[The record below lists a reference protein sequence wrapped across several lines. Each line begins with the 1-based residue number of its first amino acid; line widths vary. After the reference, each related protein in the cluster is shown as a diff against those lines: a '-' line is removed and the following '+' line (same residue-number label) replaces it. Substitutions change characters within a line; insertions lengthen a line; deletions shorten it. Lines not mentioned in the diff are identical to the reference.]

1 MSYVIPSV
9 EVYQQLQSSGGVA
22 NTTPDLEVCLVG
34 PAYNVVS
41 YVAGSTASLIQT
53 AAVPAVNAIGS
64 MTSGSAVVT
73 FTTPTP
79 FAIGDVLIIPGA
91 SSTGSALS
99 ATVLSVAG
107 MTATTD
113 TAAGTTVSNV
123 TVTKTAVIS
132 NSGVVNTFGIPGSK
146 PGQVVDPA
154 SVQVYLNNAKIET
167 LVSGFVGYSG
177 TNELDISTPSGTGSA
192 TSGSAS
198 ITSVTN
204 ATRFVIGDVITIAG
218 AGAAGAALTA
228 TITNISG
235 TTFTINAQA
244 GTTAAGAAITKAN
257 VSNVNQTTSTLLVE
271 PGDAIEIDYTNTS
284 SVAKVFNTTV
294 TAVTNPT
301 STLITLNTTDVLP
314 ADLSVQT
321 TVPGTLTGGAT
332 SVVVANATGIVV
344 GDTILI
350 RGAGASGADL
360 VTSVTAVSTNTL
372 TIAPAVGTATSAG
385 AVVIKKAL
393 FTVKTRKVYNNQLLP
408 ATNPSTATAN
418 YDASNAPT
426 TGQISIEPNPAIVY
440 GRVVSGEVH
449 FAYRALR
456 TDLSGTIQVLTT
468 TGDIEGILGD
478 TSEQNPLGL
487 ASVICMANTTTQINV
502 IAVPSN
508 DLIGYETALE
518 LAQGHRLYALVPLT
532 QETDI
537 LSAFQA
543 HVDQLSTPQEA
554 AWRIA
559 LVNTAIPTSQNI
571 GPYSSGFVNANGGN
585 NTISVINGNY
595 VLTASNATFMS
606 DGVVPGDSIVV
617 TAATGSPTQVGSLQV
632 SQVLSNQQVVVVATG
647 SATAVSYYVTRTL
660 SKAQKAAAV
669 AAAST
674 TFTDK
679 RVIHVQPDTV
689 GVTVGGVV
697 KYLPGYYLCA
707 ALGGMVAGFP
717 VQQGFTN
724 VGVAGIADL
733 KFSNFYFTRAQMN
746 TMAAAGTFLFIQETQ
761 GSIPYVRHELTTDMS
776 VLEYR
781 ELLVVK
787 NWDFLSY
794 FYHDQ
799 LKSFIGKWN
808 ITPDSLNTLRQTIIS
823 ASELVKGQKLPKI
836 GAPLLGYKI
845 STLKQDPN
853 NKDQV
858 IINLNISVVYPM
870 NYINLYLII

>member
-1 MSYVIPSV
+1 MSYVVPSV
-9 EVYQQLQSSGGVA
+9 LVYQQLQSSGGVA
-22 NTTPDLEVCLVG
+22 NVTPDLEVCLIG

-41 YVAGSTASLIQT
+41 YVAGSNASLIQT

-64 MTSGSAVVT
+64 MTLGSAVVT
-73 FTTPTP
+73 FTTPVP
-79 FAIGDVLIIPGA
+79 FAIGDVLLIPGA
-91 SSTGSALS
+91 STTGSTLS
-99 ATVLSVAG
+99 ATVLSVSG
-107 MTATTD
+107 LTATTD

-132 NSGVVNTFGIPGSK
+132 NSGVVNTFGLPSTQ
-146 PGQVVDPA
+146 PGQVVEPD

-167 LVSGFVGYSG
+167 LVSGFLGYSG
-177 TNELDISTPSGTGSA
+177 ANQLDISTPTGTGTTSA
-192 TSGSAS
+192 GSAS
-198 ITSVTN
+198 VTAVTN
-204 ATRFVIGDVITIAG
+204 ATRFVVGDVISIAG
-218 AGAAGAALTA
+218 AGAAGAALVA
-228 TITNISG
+228 TISNISG
-235 TTFTINAQA
+235 TTFTISAQA
-244 GTTAAGAAITKAN
+244 GTATTGAAITKATL
-257 VSNVNQTTSTLLVE
+257 SNVNQTTSTLLVE
-271 PGDAIEIDYTNTS
+271 PGDAIDIAYTNTS
-284 SVAKVFNTTV
+284 SVAKVFSTTV
-294 TAVTNPT
+294 TAVVNPT

-321 TVPGTLTGGAT
+321 TVPGALTQGAT
-332 SVVVANATGIVV
+332 SVTVASATGIAI

-350 RGAGASGADL
+350 RGAGANGADL
-360 VTSVTAVSTNTL
+360 VANVSNVATNVL
-372 TIAPAVGTATSAG
+372 TISPAVGTAVGAG

-393 FTVKTRKVYNNQLLP
+393 FTVKTRKIYNNQLLP
-408 ATNPSTATAN
+408 AVNPSTSTSN

-426 TGQISIEPNPAIVY
+426 TGQISIEPNPFVIY

-456 TDLSGTIQVLTT
+456 TDLSGAIQVLTT

-478 TSEQNPLGL
+478 TSDQNPLGL

-502 IAVPSN
+502 IAVPSD

-518 LAQGHRLYALVPLT
+518 LAEGHRLYALVPLT
-532 QETDI
+532 QEVDI
-537 LSAFQA
+537 LSTFQA
-543 HVDQLSTPQEA
+543 HVDQMSTPQEA

-585 NTISVINGNY
+585 NTITVINGNY

-606 DGVVPGDSIVV
+606 DGVVPGDSVIV
-617 TAATGSPTQVGSLQV
+617 TAATGTPTQVGSLQV
-632 SQVLSNQQVVVVATG
+632 QQVLNNQQVVVAATG
-647 SATAVSYYVTRTL
+647 TATAVSYYVGRTL
-660 SKAQKAAAV
+660 SKAQKATAV

-689 GVTVGGVV
+689 GITVDGVV

-724 VGVAGIADL
+724 VGVAGVADL

-746 TMAAAGTFLFIQETQ
+746 TMAAAGTLLFVQETQ
-761 GSIPYVRHELTTDMS
+761 GSIPFVRHELTTDMS
-776 VLEYR
+776 VLEFR

-787 NWDFLSY
+787 NWDWLSY
-794 FYHDQ
+794 LYADQ

-808 ITPDSLNTLRQTIIS
+808 VTPDSLNTLRQTIIS
-823 ASELVKGQKLPKI
+823 VSELVKGQKLPKI
-836 GAPLLGYKI
+836 GAPLLSYKI
-845 STLKQDPN
+845 ASLAQDPN

-858 IINLNISVVYPM
+858 IINLNISVVYPL
-870 NYINLYLII
+870 NYINLFLII